1 MTEKVIKNASQ
12 GNRYTYASL
21 SDIANQGYE
30 IPKMTVRKVEGDEYV
45 FYWDEAYINDSLF
58 NGWVQGAKVV
68 VPSPILNKDGKPAM
82 NEAQLYGSALT
93 YARRYTTL
101 LALGLACEDDKQL
114 ESEPPKASEKQVNY
128 IMKLYDAE
136 NVAKIKDYYG
146 VDELADLNVIQAK
159 EAIEKALKRNEEHNK
174 SK

>member
-1 MTEKVIKNASQ
+1 MTNIIKNASQ

-30 IPKMTVRKVEGDEYV
+30 IPKMTVRKVDGDEYV
-45 FYWDEAYINDSLF
+45 FYWDEAYINDSMY

-68 VPSPILNKDGKPAM
+68 VPSPILNRDGKPAM

-114 ESEPPKASEKQVNY
+114 ESEPPKATDKQIEYVK
-128 IMKLYDAE
+128 KLYSSEEQARICE
-136 NVAKIKDYYG
+136 HYK
-146 VDELADLNVIQAK
+146 VDDIADLDQSIISQYIASAK
-159 EAIEKALKRNEEHNK
+159 ARNEKHNQQQ
-174 SK
+174 